1 MADIRDLSEIT
12 EKWTSVTTRRRE
24 DDTSGIRNPRR
35 DWEKETEAA
44 AATYKAGVDAA
55 HSKGLFA
62 KGVKKAGTKTW
73 PEKALAKGPT
83 RFAEGVYLA
92 GDDYEAGFAPYREA
106 ISRVDLGPRFPKRD
120 PRNIDRVKK
129 VVEALIAEK
138 LKG

>member
-1 MADIRDLSEIT
+1 VNDGGR
-12 EKWTSVTTRRRE
+12 
-24 DDTSGIRNPRR
+24 
-35 DWEKETEAA
+35 
-44 AATYKAGVDAA
+44 ATYKASVDAA
-55 HSKGLFA
+55 HSKGPFD
-62 KGVKKAGTKTW
+62 KGVKNAGAKKW
-73 PEKALAKGPT
+73 QEKALAKGPS

-129 VVEALIAEK
+129 SVNALVAEK